1 MHTVMTV
8 RAEGPSGAVEEQ
20 LRGWLLNEPELR
32 GRVRRESTEPRPG
45 TMGPATDALVALL
58 EPGGVAA
65 VFAGAIVAWVQTR
78 RGNHTVTVTRA
89 DGTSITISTRQ
100 ARSLSPQE
108 LAELAERL
116 ARPELTPPPEPAAR
130 PELPPRPEPAEA
142 PPGEGQSAPE
152 RSPEDPAR

>member
-1 MHTVMTV
+1 MSIVMTV
-8 RAEGPSGAVEEQ
+8 RAEGTSGAAEE

-32 GRVRRESTEPRPG
+32 GRVRRESTEPPPG
-45 TMGPATDALVALL
+45 AMGPATDALVALL

-116 ARPELTPPPEPAAR
+116 ARPAERA
-130 PELPPRPEPAEA
+130 ELPGEEQGGAERPR
-142 PPGEGQSAPE
+142 
-152 RSPEDPAR
+152 EDPAP

>member
-1 MHTVMTV
+1 MTV
-8 RAEGPSGAVEEQ
+8 RAVGPSGAVEEQ

-78 RGNHTVTVTRA
+78 RGNHSVTVTRP

-116 ARPELTPPPEPAAR
+116 ARPELPPP
-130 PELPPRPEPAEA
+130 
-142 PPGEGQSAPE
+142 PGNGQSGTE
-152 RSPEDPAR
+152 RPPEDPAR